1 MLLKGL
7 ETKQRNNYCNC
18 TGLLIRPSAK
28 IAMASVRLVRYNV
41 M

>member
-7 ETKQRNNYCNC
+7 ETKQRNNYYNC
-18 TGLLIRPSAK
+18 TGLLIKAK